1 MTIQKVNSLVSLLFL
16 GLDIVL
22 MLRIL
27 KSDHLYK
34 K

>member
-27 KSDHLYK
+27 KSDHFYK